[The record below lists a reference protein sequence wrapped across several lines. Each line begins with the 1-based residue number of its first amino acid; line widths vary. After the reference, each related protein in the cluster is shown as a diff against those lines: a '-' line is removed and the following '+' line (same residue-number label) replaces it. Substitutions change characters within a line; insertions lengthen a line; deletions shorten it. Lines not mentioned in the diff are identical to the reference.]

1 MTVSVPVSPRVND
14 RSVALPPVDDVT
26 IAELLARRAETDPG
40 HVLCTFEGRAWTFLQ
55 VNDAA
60 NRIANGLLASGLKP
74 GDRVAL
80 MLPGHPDHI
89 VSLFALAKA
98 GLVRVPVNTSLI
110 GPALAYPFDAFSVDA
125 LIADAAYAAPL
136 AEVLPGRAPRGV
148 YWRGEAQAEGHGYD
162 ALKGF
167 ANPANPPFPAADDI
181 IAITPSSGTTGAPKG
196 VLKSDRVLR
205 AGPVT
210 LLHLTEA
217 KPGETFLFWEAM
229 HHGAGVA
236 VLIAAVMQK
245 LTLGMVDRF
254 SASRLWRQAKE
265 MGANRVHYLGSVLGM
280 LLRQPEQPED
290 RTHGVSIAW
299 GGGCPAELWEAVEQR
314 FAVHIREGYGL
325 SEMTTFCTLNME
337 GRGGSVGLPVSWYEA
352 AVMDAEGKPCAA
364 GKTGELCFRFA
375 DPRVG
380 FLGYFNNPAADAASW
395 RDGWFRTGDLA
406 RQDEDGYLFFA
417 GRAMDT
423 IRRRG
428 INISAWEVERVVI
441 DHPAIMEVAM
451 IGVPS
456 ELGEDEIKLFIRPT
470 EGAVLPPAELLAWCG
485 TRMPKFQLPRYI
497 AFVEDFPRTPTQ
509 RIRKQELSRDVT
521 DCWDSQL
528 SAAE

>member
-1 MTVSVPVSPRVND
+1 
-14 RSVALPPVDDVT
+14 
-26 IAELLARRAETDPG
+26 
-40 HVLCTFEGRAWTFLQ
+40 
-55 VNDAA
+55 
-60 NRIANGLLASGLKP
+60 
-74 GDRVAL
+74 
-80 MLPGHPDHI
+80 
-89 VSLFALAKA
+89 
-98 GLVRVPVNTSLI
+98 
-110 GPALAYPFDAFSVDA
+110 
-125 LIADAAYAAPL
+125 
-136 AEVLPGRAPRGV
+136 
-148 YWRGEAQAEGHGYD
+148 
-162 ALKGF
+162 
-167 ANPANPPFPAADDI
+167 
-181 IAITPSSGTTGAPKG
+181 
-196 VLKSDRVLR
+196 
-205 AGPVT
+205 
-210 LLHLTEA
+210 
-217 KPGETFLFWEAM
+217 
-229 HHGAGVA
+229 
-236 VLIAAVMQK
+236 
-245 LTLGMVDRF
+245 MVDRF

-314 FAVHIREGYGL
+314 FAVRIREGYGL

-337 GRGGSVGLPVSWYEA
+337 GRGGSVGLPLSWYEA

-364 GKTGELCFRFA
+364 RARPASCA
-375 DPRVG
+375 SASPIPRVG

-417 GRAMDT
+417 GRAKDT